1 MSETASFVDPVY
13 LARFGLFRA
22 NVLNYFLHPLNPF
35 RTPANTSNEY
45 LEMQQVTIGLLM
57 QIGIPNANSGGMCVP
72 LPPKAAE
79 EEYARALSRLTGEQ
93 YELMPPVDPLHY
105 TQPSP
110 LYTIRHVLR
119 TNPTSVKI
127 LGKCF
132 PLLLLLLLFVFFIP
146 HVLVALLSSLC
157 IVSYPEMMTYIT
169 NHVPI
174 FLTSLLV
181 LCLFVPY
188 YY

>member
-35 RTPANTSNEY
+35 RTDANTSNEY

-57 QIGIPNANSGGMCVP
+57 QVGIPNATSGGVSVP
-72 LPPKAAE
+72 MPPHAAE

-93 YELMPPVDPLHY
+93 YELMPPVDPILY
-105 TQPSP
+105 TQPSA

-119 TNPTSVKI
+119 KNASGVKV
-127 LGKCF
+127 LGKK
-132 PLLLLLLLFVFFIP
+132 P
-146 HVLVALLSSLC
+146 
-157 IVSYPEMMTYIT
+157 
-169 NHVPI
+169 
-174 FLTSLLV
+174 
-181 LCLFVPY
+181 CLKT
-188 YY
+188 

>member
-35 RTPANTSNEY
+35 RTQVNTSNEY
-45 LEMQQVTIGLLM
+45 LEMQQITIGLLM
-57 QIGIPNANSGGMCVP
+57 QVGIPNANSGGMCVP
-72 LPPKAAE
+72 MPPKAAE

-93 YELMPPVDPLHY
+93 YELMPPVDPMYY

-119 TNPTSVKI
+119 KNSSSVKI
-127 LGKCF
+127 LGKLRQ
-132 PLLLLLLLFVFFIP
+132 PMKAELMK
-146 HVLVALLSSLC
+146 SRS
-157 IVSYPEMMTYIT
+157 
-169 NHVPI
+169 
-174 FLTSLLV
+174 
-181 LCLFVPY
+181 
-188 YY
+188 